1 MPYGHFPVRGPS
13 RQKRGVRNSDRPRF
27 VFITNSNSPFWDAA
41 RKGLDDAAKEF
52 GAEVELIR
60 NDSSPAGQIR
70 RLEQVAAQRDVKG
83 VMVSVVEPN
92 ASGIIDQMKALRA
105 KGIPVLA
112 LDSDGQKETRD
123 AYIGTNNIEAGRA
136 LGRAAAQLLPGGGK
150 AVAFVGIRSAQ
161 NAQERVNG
169 FKEGAGAQIQVVDV
183 MEDSGD
189 VNKARRNVAAAL
201 QNHPDLKMLVGIWSY
216 NAPAIVDEVKAAGK
230 RSSLKLVTF
239 DAEPNTLA
247 CSERGPAR
255 CNGSPKPLHDG
266 ISRCEG
272 AEGAPEQRRGHSE
285 SSGWRTWNQGH
296 RYPSRDAGRVQDH
309 ERRVD
314 PLFRLQE
321 GSRRQ
326 GPHLVMSPEQKSLLG
341 GVAGAPSRSGSSL
354 LNRHPP
360 QPLRRLPLPGGDS
373 LSGTLA

>member
-1 MPYGHFPVRGPS
+1 MSFCKLGLLVVCALLASSCSGTKQPDTQGSAPA
-13 RQKRGVRNSDRPRF
+13 QRPRF

-112 LDSDGQKETRD
+112 LDSDGKKETRD

-239 DAEPNTLA
+239 DAEPNTLLA
-247 CSERGPAR
+247 L
-255 CNGSPKPLHDG
+255 K
-266 ISRCEG
+266 EG
-272 AEGAPEQRRGHSE
+272 LL
-285 SSGWRTWNQGH
+285 
-296 RYPSRDAGRVQDH
+296 DATAVQN
-309 ERRVD
+309 
-314 PLFRLQE
+314 PYMMGYF
-321 GSRRQ
+321 
-326 GPHLVMSPEQKSLLG
+326 
-341 GVAGAPSRSGSSL
+341 GVKVLKAL
-354 LNRHPP
+354 LNKDETTVRAVVGE
-360 QPLRRLPLPGGDS
+360 LGIKDTGIRLVTPDDS
-373 LSGTLA
+373 KITSDVLVRFSDFKKDLDAKGLTSS